1 MNYNRHLPLAA
12 NALFLAFFLSAATPA
27 ADCSQVPLPTRACC
41 EGNRQHASH
50 GVGSVASL
58 EELTALWVDGCNVEG
73 DAAKLGPVAVV
84 LRNRTLGEGAEI
96 SVVRASFEKAPPAE
110 QYTSFYFVYVHRPH
124 GRLAYA
130 CLADLPPAS
139 GDTARQIALSGLR
152 PLTVKG
158 AKARQLWV
166 ELADTTTV
174 REGGEG
180 TQARRRTTVLRASAF
195 AADAGGLTPLA
206 CDVPVRVELQ
216 VDSNAAQVSVLSVE
230 FPKAGSLVISAR
242 GGVQPTARQKPWLG
256 TWQTDKG
263 K

>member
-1 MNYNRHLPLAA
+1 MNRNRHLPLAA
-12 NALFLAFFLSAATPA
+12 SPLILTLFFSAATPA
-27 ADCSQVPLPTRACC
+27 ADCSEVPLPTRACC

-58 EELTALWVDGCNVEG
+58 EELTSLWVDGCNIEG
-73 DAAKLGPVAVV
+73 DAAKLGPVATV

-96 SVVRASFEKAPPAE
+96 SVVLTSFEKAPPA
-110 QYTSFYFVYVHRPH
+110 QQFTSYYFVYVHRPH

-130 CLADLPPAS
+130 CLADLPPAG
-139 GDTARQIALSGLR
+139 GDTTRQIALSGLR
-152 PLTVKG
+152 PLNVKG

-174 REGGEG
+174 REGAEG
-180 TQARRRTTVLRASAF
+180 AQTLRRTTVLRASAF

-216 VDSNAAQVSVLSVE
+216 VDTNAAQVSVLSVE
-230 FPKAGSLVISAR
+230 FPKAGSLVISAH
-242 GGVQPTARQKPWLG
+242 GGVLPSAEQKPWVG
-256 TWQTDKG
+256 TWQTGKG